1 MRRQRPEAL
10 RDQALRQRRFLLAC
24 LFCTGACAL
33 ILEILGTRL
42 ISPYY
47 GSSLYCWS
55 ALITVTLAALAW
67 GYQWGGALADRTPV
81 LTLAAR
87 LLAGAALTVAAVPA
101 LRMPALQ
108 GTAPL
113 GVELGALV
121 SAAILV
127 APSLILLSALGPLS
141 VRLLSEELACV
152 GRSAGQTYA
161 VSTLGSVLGAAL
173 AGFVLVPHLS
183 LSHILYGL
191 SILLLLLSA
200 WAHQVCQ
207 RRLPLAQPAAAAAL
221 ALFGF
226 WPRAPEQ
233 TNLRLI
239 RESAYGQ
246 IKVLDF
252 DGKRYLLINGTSQS
266 TAWLPSLRSDAQYQ
280 KTMELAVAA
289 RPRARSALVIGLGA
303 GLLSRDLSRMGLA
316 VDSVE
321 LDPAVVDVA
330 RRWFAFSPSG
340 TLAVE
345 DGRRYLETC
354 RRRYDLI
361 FLDAFNSEAPPFQ
374 LFTRESFELMR
385 RHLNP
390 GGLLSINLL
399 SGIHGRDGEAWRSA
413 ERTLASVFPEVSAC
427 LASETLEDLG
437 NVVFFAADGRL
448 PKPKRPLE
456 ADGDALLLSDD
467 YAPLESLLA
476 RASVRWRLLLQ
487 KKVSQVLLY

>member
-152 GRSAGQTYA
+152 GRS
-161 VSTLGSVLGAAL
+161 
-173 AGFVLVPHLS
+173 
-183 LSHILYGL
+183 
-191 SILLLLLSA
+191 
-200 WAHQVCQ
+200 
-207 RRLPLAQPAAAAAL
+207 
-221 ALFGF
+221 
-226 WPRAPEQ
+226 
-233 TNLRLI
+233 
-239 RESAYGQ
+239 
-246 IKVLDF
+246 
-252 DGKRYLLINGTSQS
+252 
-266 TAWLPSLRSDAQYQ
+266 
-280 KTMELAVAA
+280 
-289 RPRARSALVIGLGA
+289 
-303 GLLSRDLSRMGLA
+303 
-316 VDSVE
+316 
-321 LDPAVVDVA
+321 
-330 RRWFAFSPSG
+330 
-340 TLAVE
+340 
-345 DGRRYLETC
+345 
-354 RRRYDLI
+354 
-361 FLDAFNSEAPPFQ
+361 
-374 LFTRESFELMR
+374 
-385 RHLNP
+385 
-390 GGLLSINLL
+390 
-399 SGIHGRDGEAWRSA
+399 
-413 ERTLASVFPEVSAC
+413 
-427 LASETLEDLG
+427 
-437 NVVFFAADGRL
+437 
-448 PKPKRPLE
+448 
-456 ADGDALLLSDD
+456 
-467 YAPLESLLA
+467 
-476 RASVRWRLLLQ
+476 
-487 KKVSQVLLY
+487 